1 MTEKFENKNMVHV
14 DDYTRAN
21 GTHVDDYWRRKSI
34 SGIPE
39 PDMGYYKTDPFNR
52 NVGDIFQ
59 EDLYLGLGSF
69 VISNGKTA
77 NAFLKNAA
85 NNFEDAKKDPNATIY
100 ESGNSIPNANL
111 RKFIT
116 EDKNI
121 TNFGKIDVKN
131 MRGAYYN
138 SKSNVSIAI
147 ANDPAIQRLIKEN
160 YSQYVENGKKI
171 EENNKK
177 IPKGGEKYFEN
188 QFVDKANPKLEAV
201 VNIGDIGNCTL
212 YNPHID
218 KNGHFKAQMIDI
230 VDYESKAEPMPNN
243 STSSN
248 YLKSLG
254 LNMANQWGY
263 KMQQNGRIENVFHIV
278 DIDIPVTN

>member
-1 MTEKFENKNMVHV
+1 MTNPNNENMVHV
-14 DDYTRAN
+14 DDYTKAN
-21 GTHVDDYWRRKSI
+21 GTHVDEYWRRKRATR
-34 SGIPE
+34 IPE
-39 PDMGYYKTDPFNR
+39 PDKSYYQQNPFDGNL
-52 NVGDIFQ
+52 GDMFQ
-59 EDLYLGLGSF
+59 EIGYLGFGS
-69 VISNGKTA
+69 IKNEYGKAHNT
-77 NAFLKNAA
+77 FLMNAA
-85 NNFEDAKKDPNATIY
+85 NNFEDARKDPNATIY

-138 SKSNVSIAI
+138 SKSDVSRAI

-160 YSQYVENGKKI
+160 YSKYIENGKKI
-171 EENNKK
+171 EKNNRKT
-177 IPKGGEKYFEN
+177 PKGGEKYFDN
-188 QFVDKANPKLEAV
+188 QFVDKENPKLEAW

-230 VDYESKAEPMPNN
+230 VDYESKAEPMPNRKN
-243 STSSN
+243 ITK
-248 YLKSLG
+248 YP
-254 LNMANQWGY
+254 LNLMLHTANQWGY
-263 KMQQNGRIENVFHIV
+263 KMQQNGRLENVFHVV
-278 DIDIPVTN
+278 DIDIPITN